1 MELARYCEL
10 FVRETTSKNCKRA
23 REFVD
28 RIRLLVNQLNAIAR
42 GSIGDQAHISMMM
55 TQIGPEIF
63 GLKRH

>member
-1 MELARYCEL
+1 LRTIHKRNNFKELQKGEGI
-10 FVRETTSKNCKRA
+10 
-23 REFVD
+23 FVD

-42 GSIGDQAHISMMM
+42 GSIGDEAHISMIL